1 MEELLV
7 EQKECKLFPSQLKD
21 AEPSEIL
28 LTPPENLLQAS
39 HLLSSYLSA
48 NTTKTLKVT
57 FSFLKGKTN
66 KFKIAPPIIQYIK
79 LQQTFKTQAFTCQT
93 ESKTT

>member
-1 MEELLV
+1 MEEVLA
-7 EQKECKLFPSQLKD
+7 EQKECKQFPSPLKD
-21 AEPSEIL
+21 AVPSEIL
-28 LTPPENLLQAS
+28 STPPENLLQAS

-57 FSFLKGKTN
+57 FSFLKGKKNHATN
-66 KFKIAPPIIQYIK
+66 NSVHK
-79 LQQTFKTQAFTCQT
+79 LQQTFIQI